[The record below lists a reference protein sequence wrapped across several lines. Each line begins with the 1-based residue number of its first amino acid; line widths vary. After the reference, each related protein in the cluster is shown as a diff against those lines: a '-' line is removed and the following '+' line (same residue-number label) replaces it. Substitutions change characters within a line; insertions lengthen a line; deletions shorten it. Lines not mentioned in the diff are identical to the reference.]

1 MKNISIVFIVVLS
14 ILTACS
20 TSSNDECNDC
30 LEITT
35 KSIKYIDSSGANL
48 LFGNQAIY
56 NPDNIIIQT
65 ENGNTVSFWKEED
78 TGTILFDLE
87 GDDTSYQIVL
97 SDTLID
103 TLEFE
108 LDERKSMSCCG
119 NVIFST
125 KTLLNGQEIEN
136 DDLIIINQ

>member
-119 NVIFST
+119 NVIFSA